1 MHMHAHTCTHTHMR
15 AHTHTHTH
23 THTHREVYGSG
34 RGICE
39 RLWGQSFIYSNFS
52 QYDQDRECMTF
63 WWPEGQ
69 PNPNEKVIQRL
80 FNVSAIPRGSVLLS
94 LIACV
99 LVGLLLLSYM

>member
-1 MHMHAHTCTHTHMR
+1 
-15 AHTHTHTH
+15 
-23 THTHREVYGSG
+23 
-34 RGICE
+34 
-39 RLWGQSFIYSNFS
+39 
-52 QYDQDRECMTF
+52 MTF